1 MLVPRPVPGR
11 DATKERAVQ
20 HHPQR
25 RPRSLGQS
33 TVEYIGLL
41 LAVGALLLAVS
52 TQVKG
57 GALVGQIER
66 GFTAAVQKVVGSAD
80 TGARH

>member
-1 MLVPRPVPGR
+1 MLVPRPAPGR
-11 DATKERAVQ
+11 AATKERAV
-20 HHPQR
+20 HHHR